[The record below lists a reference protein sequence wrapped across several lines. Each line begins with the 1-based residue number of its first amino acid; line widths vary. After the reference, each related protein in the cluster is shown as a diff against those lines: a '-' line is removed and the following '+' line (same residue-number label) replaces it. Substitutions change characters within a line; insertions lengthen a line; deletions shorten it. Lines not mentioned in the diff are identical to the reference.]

1 MSWFFKINRCRKY
14 LIFLICNYRAI
25 VRLFGAAFLMPLTV
39 PVANAQ
45 EQTLTLTR
53 PTKLVPFKDYRITE
67 VKVSPGKAVK
77 SGFASL
83 IGLHDQIPANKPIL
97 AGFRNGLLN
106 SVKNYVAYYDPL
118 EETPLNLIMFIDS
131 LDVKET
137 SSSQDVV
144 RGAVRVYVSFSRL
157 IHKDTLKLC
166 SYRGA
171 VNYSRSWSQSQV
183 PSQQLQNTFDRA
195 MQFLESWMQRNEE
208 SSLKLARSVICRVN
222 QFRPGHDWPDTI
234 YYSIRPRLK
243 WDDFT
248 SKVPS
253 ASYVAEL
260 FPTLA
265 YTLHTEV
272 HKGRIELSILLKAS
286 LAKDAMWVQRG
297 GADAYA
303 LNHEQRHFDL
313 LQIAAYDFR
322 KVLLKY
328 KFPLINY
335 EGDLSVL
342 YLDAWRHMTNIED
355 AYDRETKHGI
365 LSGEQERWNQK
376 TDDALKTEIW

>member
-1 MSWFFKINRCRKY
+1 MSWFFKSNPSGNH
-14 LIFLICNYRAI
+14 LIFQVCNYRAI
-25 VRLFGAAFLMPLTV
+25 VRLFASAFLLLLIV
-39 PVANAQ
+39 PSANAQ
-45 EQTLTLTR
+45 EQALTLTR
-53 PTKLVPFKDYRITE
+53 PTKLVPFKDFRITE
-67 VKVSPGKAVK
+67 VKISPGKAVK
-77 SGFASL
+77 PKFASL
-83 IGLHDQIPANKPIL
+83 LSLHNQISANKPTL
-97 AGFRNGLLN
+97 TGFQNGLLN
-106 SVKNYVAYYDPL
+106 SVKNYVAYYSPL
-118 EETPLNLIMFIDS
+118 EEAPLNLIMFIDS

-137 SSSQDVV
+137 SSSRDFV
-144 RGAVRVYVSFSRL
+144 RGNVRVYVSFSRL

-166 SYRGA
+166 SYQGA

-183 PSQQLQNTFDRA
+183 PSQQLQNTFDSA
-195 MQFLESWMQRNEE
+195 MQFFESWMQKNKG
-208 SSLKLARSVICRVN
+208 SSLKLARSVFCRVN
-222 QFRPGHDWPDTI
+222 EFRPGQDSPDTL
-234 YYSIRPRLK
+234 YYSVKPRLR

-253 ASYVAEL
+253 ASYVAEI
-260 FPTLA
+260 FPSLA

-272 HKGRIELSILLKAS
+272 HNGRIELSILLKAS
-286 LAKDAMWVQRG
+286 LAKDAMWVQPG

-376 TDDALKTEIW
+376 IDNALKTEIW